1 MHLTQVSI
9 DDIQALKTTKVDLDI
24 AKTIALAAKSNLKRR
39 MILLKSTT
47 RHSNHAEIAMV
58 IQFNPTFYMYAH
70 ILHII
75 VGRKDQEER
84 GNVENVCS

>member
-9 DDIQALKTTKVDLDI
+9 DDIQSLKTTKVDLDI

-58 IQFNPTFYMYAH
+58 IQGFSCHSLFIHFY
-70 ILHII
+70 L
-75 VGRKDQEER
+75 VGREDQKER
-84 GNVENVCS
+84 GNVENLCS